1 MDEAD
6 KAAIAAALQDSWSL
20 LGLLSPFFCFAV
32 WICFLLVLN
41 HFWAFGASISIDMKT
56 KKQMNVIWD
65 APDMYDIRMART

>member
-6 KAAIAAALQDSWSL
+6 KAAIAAALQDSWS
-20 LGLLSPFFCFAV
+20 LLSPFFCFAV

-41 HFWAFGASISIDMKT
+41 HFGAFGASIDMKT
-56 KKQMNVIWD
+56 KRQMNVIWD